1 MAEQCPRNEW
11 IMQLEDYHTYLRSFF
26 ICSFM
31 EDKIDMSYLY
41 ISQTINEVKETDTRC
56 GITNEN
62 RSNSSENKATEVS
75 SPGQNDS
82 ENSRGIEVGSTEKR
96 RLLVISRG
104 QETQKVD
111 TREVDMS
118 DIQKENI
125 PPKHNDEA
133 TDIFY
138 VGKQFASFFYLRQA
152 MNDLAQNM
160 ALN

>member
-1 MAEQCPRNEW
+1 M
-11 IMQLEDYHTYLRSFF
+11 
-26 ICSFM
+26 
-31 EDKIDMSYLY
+31 Y

-56 GITNEN
+56 GIINEN

-96 RLLVISRG
+96 GLLVISRE
-104 QETQKVD
+104 QATRKVD
-111 TREVDMS
+111 AREVDMS

-133 TDIFY
+133 ADMFY
-138 VGKQFASFFYLRQA
+138 VGKETVHVIFLSASSHE
-152 MNDLAQNM
+152 
-160 ALN
+160 